1 MEHIVSWIVATA
13 VTVPLLAWYIV
24 YIITVKMTRKK
35 KFSFRLAVDLSTV
48 FFILSVHF
56 IAIELFGRSFLWLI
70 LLLIISAAVGFT
82 ILHWKTK
89 EDIHIRKVIK
99 GAWRFNFLLFST
111 GYFLLLLIGLVHRI
125 VSV

>member
-1 MEHIVSWIVATA
+1 MENLLSWIVATA
-13 VTVPLLAWYIV
+13 VTAPLLAWYLV

-35 KFSFRLAVDLSTV
+35 KFSFRLAVDLSTI

-56 IAIELFGRSFLWLI
+56 ILIELVGQSFLWVI
-70 LLLIISAAVGFT
+70 LLMIIGAAGAFT

-89 EDIHIRKVIK
+89 DDIQIHKVIK

-111 GYFLLLLIGLVHRI
+111 GYIVLLLIGLVHRI
-125 VSV
+125 ISV

>member
-1 MEHIVSWIVATA
+1 MENLLSWIVATA
-13 VTVPLLAWYIV
+13 VTAPLLAWYLV

-35 KFSFRLAVDLSTV
+35 KFSFRLAVDLSTI

-56 IAIELFGRSFLWLI
+56 ILIELVGKSFLWVI
-70 LLLIISAAVGFT
+70 LLMIIGAAGAFT

-89 EDIHIRKVIK
+89 EDIHIHKVIK

-111 GYFLLLLIGLVHRI
+111 GYVVLLLIGLVHRI
-125 VSV
+125 ISV